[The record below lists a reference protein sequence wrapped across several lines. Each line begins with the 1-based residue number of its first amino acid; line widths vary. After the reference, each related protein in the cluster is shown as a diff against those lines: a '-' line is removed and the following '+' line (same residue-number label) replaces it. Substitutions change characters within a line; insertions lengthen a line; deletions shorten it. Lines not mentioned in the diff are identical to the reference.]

1 MQSLALTGTSGGTHA
16 GGGLDMVAKLLFVVV
31 QATDAQTLDTLIDQL
46 ARSACDVSN
55 STEDDAASIMIDE
68 SGYALVPHA

>member
-1 MQSLALTGTSGGTHA
+1 
-16 GGGLDMVAKLLFVVV
+16 MVAKLLFVVV